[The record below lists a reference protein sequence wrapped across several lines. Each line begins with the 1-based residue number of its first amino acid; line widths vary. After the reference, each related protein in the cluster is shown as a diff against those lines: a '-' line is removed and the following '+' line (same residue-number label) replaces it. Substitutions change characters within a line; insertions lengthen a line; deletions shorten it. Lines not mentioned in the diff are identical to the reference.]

1 MLLALWLGSSILST
15 LAGLW
20 VLDKHDTLVVHRA
33 NMLAGFRAVAVA
45 VFIGVILGL
54 QGAWFPGI
62 AVLVVITLLIIVLSY
77 FSFTH

>member
-1 MLLALWLGSSILST
+1 VSIVST

-20 VLDKHDTLVVHRA
+20 ILEKHDTVVIHRS

-45 VFIGVILGL
+45 ALFGVILGI

-62 AVLVVITLLIIVLSY
+62 AVLVVITLLIIVLLY
-77 FSFTH
+77 FSFAH